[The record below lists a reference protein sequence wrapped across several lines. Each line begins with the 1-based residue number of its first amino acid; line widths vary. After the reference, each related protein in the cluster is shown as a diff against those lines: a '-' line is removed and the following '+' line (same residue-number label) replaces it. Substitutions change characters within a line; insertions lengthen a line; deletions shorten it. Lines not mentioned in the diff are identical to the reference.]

1 MNYDVVVV
9 GAGPAGATAA
19 KFLAEKGEK
28 VLLIDKSSFPRDKPC
43 GGGLSVRTLKRFNYI
58 SKDLI
63 ASYSFG
69 GSIHSSSLKY
79 QVQLHKDEPIAAFV
93 LRKDFDDGLLQL
105 AIDRGTT
112 FMEGKIATDVNI
124 LPEKVKIKLNKGDYV
139 ESQLVIG
146 ADGIWSTIAK
156 KSGLSHHDH
165 HTGRCLFQEIP
176 LTSSLLDDYFT
187 EKRIFHFHLRFMG
200 IIGYGWV
207 FPKKDSVNIGIGE
220 IKPSASLPT
229 NRLNLKEFYENY
241 IRLLKESKIIPP
253 TIHIGKIQGGILPLN
268 PLKKTFADRVVLCGD
283 AAGLMNPLTGDGID
297 YAMSSGK
304 IAAEVCREALEAGD
318 TSALFLSKYQ
328 RLWKN
333 DFGKEIK
340 LCLRILRVLLK
351 RDNGEKYVRLLSGD
365 PQIVDMVL
373 TLLNNQGRLDEYQW
387 KLVKRFIYIYCKD
400 LLRI

>member
-63 ASYSFG
+63 ASYSFSG
-69 GSIHSSSLKY
+69 RIHSSSLKY
-79 QVQLHKDEPIAAFV
+79 EVQLHKDEPIAAFV
-93 LRKDFDDGLLQL
+93 LRKNFDDGLLQL
-105 AIDRGTT
+105 AIERGTT
-112 FMEGKIATDVNI
+112 FMERKTATDVSI
-124 LPEKVKIKLNKGDYV
+124 LPEKVKIKLNKGEYV

-156 KSGLSHHDH
+156 KSGLGHHYQH
-165 HTGRCLFQEIP
+165 IGRCLFQEYP
-176 LTSSLLDDYFT
+176 LASSLLDDYFT

-220 IKPSASLPT
+220 IKPSASQTT

-253 TIHIGKIQGGILPLN
+253 TINLGKIQGGILPLN

-304 IAAEVCREALEAGD
+304 IAAEVCTEALEADD
-318 TSALFLSKYQ
+318 TSAFFLSKYQ

-340 LCLRILRVLLK
+340 LCLRILKGLLE
-351 RDNGEKYVRLLSGD
+351 RNSGEKYVRLLSRD
-365 PQIVDMVL
+365 TQIVDMVL
-373 TLLNNQGRLDEYQW
+373 TLLNNQGRLHEYQW
-387 KLVKRFIYIYCKD
+387 KLVKRFVYIYCKD
-400 LLRI
+400 LLRL

>member
-28 VLLIDKSSFPRDKPC
+28 VLLIDKDSFPRDKPC

-63 ASYSFG
+63 ASYSFSG
-69 GSIHSSSLKY
+69 RIHSSSLKY
-79 QVQLHKDEPIAAFV
+79 QVRLHKNEPIAAFV

-105 AIDRGTT
+105 AIEQGTT
-112 FMEGKIATDVNI
+112 FMEGKTATDVYI
-124 LPEKVKIKLNKGDYV
+124 LPEKVKIKLNNGEYI

-156 KSGLSHHDH
+156 KSGLSHYYH
-165 HTGRCLFQEIP
+165 HTGRCLFQEFP
-176 LTSSLLDDYFT
+176 LASSLLDDYFT

-220 IKPSASLPT
+220 IKPSASQTT
-229 NRLNLKEFYENY
+229 NKPNLKEFYENY
-241 IRLLKESKIIPP
+241 IHLLKESKIIPP
-253 TIHIGKIQGGILPLN
+253 TIKLGKIQGGILPLT
-268 PLKKTFADRVVLCGD
+268 PLKRTFTDHVVLCGD

-304 IAAEVCREALEAGD
+304 IAAEVCTEALEADD
-318 TSALFLSKYQ
+318 TSAFFLSKYQ

-340 LCLRILRVLLK
+340 LCLRILKGLLE
-351 RDNGEKYVRLLSGD
+351 RNSSEKYVRLLSRD
-365 PQIVDMVL
+365 TQIVDMVL
-373 TLLNNQGRLDEYQW
+373 TLLNNQGRLHEYQW

-400 LLRI
+400 LLRL

>member
-9 GAGPAGATAA
+9 GAGPAGTTAA

-28 VLLIDKSSFPRDKPC
+28 VLLIDKSTFPRDKPC

-63 ASYSFG
+63 ASYSFS

-93 LRKDFDDGLLQL
+93 LRKNFDDGLLQL

-112 FMEGKIATDVNI
+112 FMEGKTATDVNI

-156 KSGLSHHDH
+156 KSGLVHHYQR
-165 HTGRCLFQEIP
+165 TGRCLFQEFP
-176 LTSSLLDDYFT
+176 LASSLLDDYFT
-187 EKRIFHFHLRFMG
+187 EKRIFHFHLRFME

-220 IKPSASLPT
+220 IKPSASQTT
-229 NRLNLKEFYENY
+229 NRPNLKECYENY
-241 IRLLKESKIIPP
+241 IHLLKQSKIIPP
-253 TIHIGKIQGGILPLN
+253 TINIGKMQGGILPLT

-283 AAGLMNPLTGDGID
+283 AAGLINPLSGDGID

-304 IAAEVCREALEAGD
+304 IAAEVCAEALEADD
-318 TSALFLSKYQ
+318 TSAFFLSKYQ

-340 LCLRILRVLLK
+340 LCLRILKALLE
-351 RDNGEKYVRLLSGD
+351 RNSGEKYVKLISRD
-365 PQIVDMVL
+365 TQIVDMVL
-373 TLLNNQGRLDEYQW
+373 TLLNNQGRLNEYQW

-400 LLRI
+400 LLRL

>member
-28 VLLIDKSSFPRDKPC
+28 VLLIDKSTFPRDKPC

-93 LRKDFDDGLLQL
+93 LRKDFDDGLLQR
-105 AIDRGTT
+105 AIESGTT
-112 FMEGKIATDVNI
+112 FMEGKTATDVSI
-124 LPEKVKIKLNKGDYV
+124 LPEKVKIKLNKGEYV
-139 ESQLVIG
+139 ESQVVIG

-156 KSGLSHHDH
+156 KSGLGHYYQ
-165 HTGRCLFQEIP
+165 HTGRCLFQEFP
-176 LTSSLLDDYFT
+176 LASSLLDDYFT

-220 IKPSASLPT
+220 IKPSASQTT
-229 NRLNLKEFYENY
+229 NRPNLKEFYENY

-253 TIHIGKIQGGILPLN
+253 TINLGKIQGGILPLN

-304 IAAEVCREALEAGD
+304 IAAEVCTEALEADD
-318 TSALFLSKYQ
+318 TSAFFLSKYQ

-340 LCLRILRVLLK
+340 LCLRILKVLLE
-351 RDNGEKYVRLLSGD
+351 RNSGEKYVRLLSRD
-365 PQIVDMVL
+365 TQIVDMVL
-373 TLLNNQGRLDEYQW
+373 TLLNNQGRLHEYQW
-387 KLVKRFIYIYCKD
+387 KLVKRFAYIYCKD
-400 LLRI
+400 LLRL

>member
-1 MNYDVVVV
+1 MNYDVVIV

-19 KFLAEKGEK
+19 KFFAEKGEK

-43 GGGLSVRTLKRFNYI
+43 GGGLSVRTLKKFNYI

-63 ASYSFG
+63 ASYSFT

-79 QVQLHKDEPIAAFV
+79 QVRLHKDEPIAAFV
-93 LRKDFDDGLLQL
+93 LRKDFDDGLRQL

-112 FMEGKIATDVNI
+112 FMEGKTATDVHI
-124 LPEKVKIKLNKGDYV
+124 LPEKVKIKLNNGEYI

-156 KSGLSHHDH
+156 KSGLSHLYH
-165 HTGRCLFQEIP
+165 HTGRCLFQEFP

-220 IKPSASLPT
+220 IKPSASRTT
-229 NRLNLKEFYENY
+229 NKPNLKECYEKY
-241 IRLLKESKIIPP
+241 IHLLKESKIIPP
-253 TIHIGKIQGGILPLN
+253 TINIGKIQGGILPLT
-268 PLKKTFADRVVLCGD
+268 PLKKTFTDRVILCGD

-304 IAAEVCREALEAGD
+304 IAAEVCTEALEAGD

-340 LCLRILRVLLK
+340 LCLCILKALLE
-351 RDNGEKYVRLLSGD
+351 RTNSEKYVRLLSRD

-373 TLLNNQGRLDEYQW
+373 TLLDNQGRLHEYQW

-400 LLRI
+400 LLRL

>member
-63 ASYSFG
+63 DAYSSDG
-69 GSIHSSSLKY
+69 IIHSSSLKY
-79 QVQLHKDEPIAAFV
+79 EVQLHKDEPIAAFV
-93 LRKDFDDGLLQL
+93 IRKDFDFGLLQL
-105 AIDRGTT
+105 AIERGTT
-112 FMEGKIATDVNI
+112 FMERKTVSDVSI
-124 LPEKVKIKLNKGDYV
+124 LPEKVKIKLNNGEYI

-146 ADGIWSTIAK
+146 ADGIYSTIAK
-156 KSGLSHHDH
+156 KSGLGYRQSLL
-165 HTGRCLFQEIP
+165 GRCLFQEYH
-176 LTSSLLDDYFT
+176 LDSSLFDDYFT

-200 IIGYGWV
+200 IKGYGWV

-220 IKPSASLPT
+220 IKPSATQST
-229 NRLNLKEFYENY
+229 NKPNLKEFYENY
-241 IRLLKESKIIPP
+241 IHLLKESKIIPP
-253 TIHIGKIQGGILPLN
+253 TINLGKIQGGILPLT
-268 PLKKTFADRVVLCGD
+268 PLKKTFTDRVILCGD

-304 IAAEVCREALEAGD
+304 FAAEVCTEALEAGE
-318 TSALFLSKYQ
+318 TSASFLSKYQ
-328 RLWKN
+328 QLWKD

-340 LCLRILRVLLK
+340 LCLRILKVLLE
-351 RDNGEKYVRLLSGD
+351 RNSGEKYVRLLSGD
-365 PQIVDMVL
+365 TQIADMVL
-373 TLLNNQGRLDEYQW
+373 TLLNNQGRLDECQW
-387 KLVKRFIYIYCKD
+387 KLVKRFVYIYCKD
-400 LLRI
+400 LLWV

>member
-19 KFLAEKGEK
+19 KFLVEKGEK
-28 VLLIDKSSFPRDKPC
+28 VLLIDKSMFPRDKPC

-63 ASYSFG
+63 ASYSFSG
-69 GSIHSSSLKY
+69 RIHSSSLKY

-93 LRKDFDDGLLQL
+93 LRKDFDDGLLRL
-105 AIDRGTT
+105 AIEKGTI
-112 FMEGKIATDVNI
+112 FMDGKTATDI
-124 LPEKVKIKLNKGDYV
+124 SLLPDKVKIKLNNGEYV
-139 ESQLVIG
+139 ESKLVIG
-146 ADGIWSTIAK
+146 ADGIWSTIAQ
-156 KSGLSHHDH
+156 KSGLGHHYQ
-165 HTGRCLFQEIP
+165 HTGRCLFQEFP
-176 LTSSLLDDYFT
+176 LASSLLDEYFT

-229 NRLNLKEFYENY
+229 NRPSLKEFYENY

-253 TIHIGKIQGGILPLN
+253 TINRGKIQGGILPLT
-268 PLKKTFADRVVLCGD
+268 PLKKTFTDRVVLCGD

-297 YAMSSGK
+297 YAMTSGK
-304 IAAEVCREALEAGD
+304 IAAEVCTEALEAGD
-318 TSALFLSKYQ
+318 TSAAFLSKYQ

-340 LCLRILRVLLK
+340 LCLLILKGLLEK
-351 RDNGEKYVRLLSGD
+351 NSGEKYVRLVSRD
-365 PQIVDMVL
+365 TQIADMVL
-373 TLLNNQGRLDEYQW
+373 TLLNNQGRLQEIQW
-387 KLVKRFIYIYCKD
+387 KLAKRFIYIYCKD
-400 LLRI
+400 LLRL

>member
-63 ASYSFG
+63 ASYSFSG
-69 GSIHSSSLKY
+69 RIHSSSLKY

-93 LRKDFDDGLLQL
+93 LRKDFDDGLLRL
-105 AIDRGTT
+105 AIEKGTT
-112 FMEGKIATDVNI
+112 FMEGKTATDISI
-124 LPEKVKIKLNKGDYV
+124 LPEKVKIKLNTGEYV

-156 KSGLSHHDH
+156 KSGLGHHYH
-165 HTGRCLFQEIP
+165 RTGRCLFQEFS
-176 LTSSLLDDYFT
+176 LASCLLDDYFT
-187 EKRIFHFHLRFMG
+187 EERIFHFHLRFMG
-200 IIGYGWV
+200 ILGYGWV

-220 IKPSASLPT
+220 IKSSASQTT
-229 NRLNLKEFYENY
+229 NRSNLKEFYENY
-241 IRLLKESKIIPP
+241 IRLLKESKIIPL
-253 TIHIGKIQGGILPLN
+253 TINRGKIQGGILPLT
-268 PLKKTFADRVVLCGD
+268 PLKKTFSDRVVLCGD

-304 IAAEVCREALEAGD
+304 IAAEVCTEALEADD
-318 TSALFLSKYQ
+318 TSAFFLSKYQ

-340 LCLRILRVLLK
+340 LCLRILKGLLE
-351 RDNGEKYVRLLSGD
+351 RNSSEKYVRLVSRD
-365 PQIVDMVL
+365 TQIVDMVL
-373 TLLNNQGRLDEYQW
+373 TLLNNQERLHEIQW
-387 KLVKRFIYIYCKD
+387 KLVKRFVYIYCKD
-400 LLRI
+400 LLRL